1 MMNLFEALQLLK
13 EGEPNIN
20 HKGINYRGYLYDAM
34 QKYTN
39 EETYVSFNDL
49 FNCYSLNELQDL
61 YDYLSSEY
69 EGEEIGSS
77 YRNKL
82 NNSNDMWDAMNELM
96 LPKEQEV
103 SYDDL
108 FNCFSLTKLQ
118 KLYNY
123 LSDKYS
129 DIDDLEESTKLEEAS
144 TNKSGYTLN
153 FGAWRTGNGMSFGSK
168 NELVSFLRSNY
179 IDLETVITYCENVT
193 NDFKNSMHK
202 IDHSFIKDRDTQKKF
217 FDKGY
222 AKIVDVKNDDL
233 EEFENKQL
241 NESNNIDDD
250 RKRIKY
256 IVDIVNSLDN
266 HLNTVNEISDS
277 LSKKITKLYNM
288 CSFLECIDEIKEST
302 SGIGGA
308 YTTKSIDIK
317 PE

>member
-20 HKGINYRGYLYDAM
+20 HKGINYRDYLYNAM

-69 EGEEIGSS
+69 EDKEIGSS

-82 NNSNDMWDAMNELM
+82 NDSNDMWDAMNELM

-103 SYDDL
+103 SYNDL

-123 LSDKYS
+123 LSDEYS
-129 DIDDLEESTKLEEAS
+129 NIDD
-144 TNKSGYTLN
+144 Y
-153 FGAWRTGNGMSFGSK
+153 
-168 NELVSFLRSNY
+168 
-179 IDLETVITYCENVT
+179 D
-193 NDFKNSMHK
+193 
-202 IDHSFIKDRDTQKKF
+202 
-217 FDKGY
+217 
-222 AKIVDVKNDDL
+222 

-241 NESNNIDDD
+241 NESNNIVDD

-266 HLNTVNEISDS
+266 HLNTVDEISDS

>member
-20 HKGINYRGYLYDAM
+20 HKGINYRGYLYDTM

-69 EGEEIGSS
+69 EDEEIGSS

-129 DIDDLEESTKLEEAS
+129 DIDDLEEFE
-144 TNKSGYTLN
+144 NK
-153 FGAWRTGNGMSFGSK
+153 
-168 NELVSFLRSNY
+168 
-179 IDLETVITYCENVT
+179 
-193 NDFKNSMHK
+193 
-202 IDHSFIKDRDTQKKF
+202 Q
-217 FDKGY
+217 
-222 AKIVDVKNDDL
+222 L

-277 LSKKITKLYNM
+277 LSKKIAKLYNM